1 MNTTPGAGIASTG
14 CLWSPERLRERYKF
28 LRKLKE
34 AVRFDLLYYPYWV
47 LAQAGHLKGRWFAA
61 RPLFQYRVIDA
72 VRGKN
77 YRISAL
83 PEEHTEHPEFTEDA
97 AAERRVRQAPC
108 RLSETEARAAA
119 DEATLKE
126 WNRKFNR
133 AWRPRVALNM
143 DRTDCRLV
151 YKPFW
156 IMTPADQPELT
167 AWPEFSATP
176 ASPATV
182 DETAAR
188 RRLFLFDA
196 TTGLGGLAEF
206 WHVVEYLHSPENGHA
221 QPE

>member
-14 CLWSPERLRERYKF
+14 CLWSPERLRQRYKF

-47 LAQAGHLKGRWFAA
+47 LAQAGRLKGRWFAA
-61 RPLFQYRVIDA
+61 RPLLQYRIVDA

-83 PEEHTEHPEFTEDA
+83 PEEYVEHPAFTEA
-97 AAERRVRQAPC
+97 GFTGEAPAERRARQAPC
-108 RLSETEARAAA
+108 RLGEAEARAAA
-119 DEATLKE
+119 DEATLRE

-133 AWRPRVALNM
+133 AWRPKIALTL
-143 DRTDCRLV
+143 DHTDCRLL
-151 YKPFW
+151 YKPYW
-156 IMTPADQPELT
+156 IMAPADQPELT
-167 AWPEFSATP
+167 AWPESGP
-176 ASPATV
+176 
-182 DETAAR
+182 ETAAR

-206 WHVVEYLHSPENGHA
+206 WHVVEYLHSPEAGHD